1 MCIRG
6 TRTPFNSSSVC
17 QESSLAEDFLL
28 NSATAD
34 IASQFLLVLY
44 TRLFHC
50 ISVITF
56 SSLIKKLVL
65 PFI

>member
-17 QESSLAEDFLL
+17 QESSLEEDFLL
-28 NSATAD
+28 NSAAAD
-34 IASQFLLVLY
+34 IASFLLVSY

-50 ISVITF
+50 ISVNTF
-56 SSLIKKLVL
+56 YSLIKKLIL
-65 PFI
+65 PFK